1 MSGAM
6 AWFDALLDLVLSP
19 ALWLGVTIAA
29 ACSVVFYGWRGGGLR
44 QLGRDLV
51 AGLVG
56 FGLGQ
61 LAGTWL
67 GFDWL
72 RVGQVQVLLGAG
84 GALVALLV
92 GRSIWR
98 PGSRRR

>member
-1 MSGAM
+1 MSGLTD
-6 AWFDALLDLVLSP
+6 WIDALLDLVLSP
-19 ALWLGVTIAA
+19 ALWLGVAIAVV
-29 ACSVVFYGWRGGGLR
+29 CSVAFYAWRGGGLR

-72 RVGQVQVLLGAG
+72 RVGQVQVLLGVG
-84 GALVALLV
+84 GALIALLV
-92 GRSIWR
+92 GRSVRR
-98 PGSRRR
+98 PGSRKR